1 MKKLTSIILAA
12 LLSATALCACSQ
24 GTQSVPDIT
33 ETQEETEAELT
44 TVEETTEAEPTTE
57 TVTEA
62 APLTEEE
69 LAPADILTYTVE
81 VNGKT
86 LSIPFDYDELVELG
100 FSLKED
106 DELKAQS
113 YTIGVY
119 PENADGKF
127 INVQFLNSTDEPKKY
142 SQCQIGM
149 IEFRVE
155 HGLNVVLPGGLPFDG
170 RASADDIIKKYG
182 EPKNTI
188 EGKGYKILEYG
199 VGFSK
204 VEFNIHDDANL
215 KYTDTVKIQNLN
227 N

>member
-119 PENADGKF
+119 PEKTDF
-127 INVQFLNSTDEPKKY
+127 IVNGHIMRDCESFRFVVGLHEEFFAFIVATHDFKQVIFHFLFPLSFFSN
-142 SQCQIGM
+142 
-149 IEFRVE
+149 
-155 HGLNVVLPGGLPFDG
+155 
-170 RASADDIIKKYG
+170 II
-182 EPKNTI
+182 
-188 EGKGYKILEYG
+188 IL
-199 VGFSK
+199 
-204 VEFNIHDDANL
+204 
-215 KYTDTVKIQNLN
+215 
-227 N
+227 